1 MRLSVIIPVY
11 NVEEYV
17 LRCLKSIIDIENHG
31 DTEIIVVNDGSRDGS
46 MALVSDF
53 ASSHPIITIVN
64 QENRGLGAARN
75 TGLKHAQ
82 GEYVYFLDS
91 DDYIDL
97 ESFVHLFNTGYGSA
111 DVIVGNFVYN
121 TDDVIEK
128 SKFRIPT
135 DKVIVEKGRDFFVKY
150 YRRYIS
156 TTVWRSI
163 YRRKLLIE
171 NDLTFAEGVYH
182 EDVNWTPNVLLHAG
196 TVIYCPLY
204 FYNYIIRNGSIIN
217 SALSERRL
225 HDILFVYEDLV
236 KNAYMYDNPVQ
247 KELSFITIVGLF
259 VYIGRYWGKVDEE
272 KLKQDVLR
280 IMSYQCRHYW
290 YIYLGCCLF
299 KLFPNFMALLLKK
312 RYS

>member
-128 SKFRIPT
+128 MGIERSRRAAERAQIIILMRDNDTDYPTLDLRDDQTVIRIENKT
-135 DKVIVEKGRDFFVKY
+135 DFFQF
-150 YRRYIS
+150 IH
-156 TTVWRSI
+156 SI
-163 YRRKLLIE
+163 R
-171 NDLTFAEGVYH
+171 
-182 EDVNWTPNVLLHAG
+182 
-196 TVIYCPLY
+196 
-204 FYNYIIRNGSIIN
+204 
-217 SALSERRL
+217 
-225 HDILFVYEDLV
+225 
-236 KNAYMYDNPVQ
+236 
-247 KELSFITIVGLF
+247 
-259 VYIGRYWGKVDEE
+259 
-272 KLKQDVLR
+272 
-280 IMSYQCRHYW
+280 
-290 YIYLGCCLF
+290 
-299 KLFPNFMALLLKK
+299 
-312 RYS
+312 